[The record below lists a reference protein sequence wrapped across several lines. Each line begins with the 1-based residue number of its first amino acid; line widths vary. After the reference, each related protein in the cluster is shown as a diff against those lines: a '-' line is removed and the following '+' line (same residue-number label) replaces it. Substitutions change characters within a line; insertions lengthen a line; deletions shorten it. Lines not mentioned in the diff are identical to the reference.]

1 MVVDRV
7 HTESDDLA
15 ITPLEL
21 RHQPR
26 HIAEFGCADRREIL
40 RMGEQDRPPI
50 ADPVVETDVS
60 LGRFGAEVRD
70 FRIYSQRHDASP
82 SFDSPCESWSGT
94 WPAVD
99 IPNRRRRHGAAFPAS
114 PV

>member
-15 ITPLEL
+15 IPPLEL

-60 LGRFGAEVRD
+60 LGRFGAE
-70 FRIYSQRHDASP
+70 
-82 SFDSPCESWSGT
+82 SGT
-94 WPAVD
+94 SALILSDMMPLPRLTATL
-99 IPNRRRRHGAAFPAS
+99 
-114 PV
+114 